1 MQDKIKEVYEQ
12 IGMPEECRQRI
23 EQAMRSRREDR
34 PGSRAGYRRI
44 SGPAAALAAAFLL
57 MLTNTTV
64 YAFTGEGIISRI
76 VSFAGNAVFTE
87 ATDEEGNTVSSA
99 AFDTENAEA
108 PAEFKEGRLWLTAN
122 GEHIDI
128 TDRVSD
134 EQAYIYDYRDE
145 EGITHYLILGGEP
158 ETFGYAEFMYDE
170 TKDPGWIGGYFT
182 AGKVGEPID
191 PDWLQ
196 NAKKELGIPWP

>member
-1 MQDKIKEVYEQ
+1 MQDKIKEIYEQ

-44 SGPAAALAAAFLL
+44 SGSAAALAAALL
-57 MLTNTTV
+57 LLLTNTTV

-87 ATDEEGNTVSSA
+87 ATDEEG
-99 AFDTENAEA
+99 
-108 PAEFKEGRLWLTAN
+108 
-122 GEHIDI
+122 
-128 TDRVSD
+128 
-134 EQAYIYDYRDE
+134 
-145 EGITHYLILGGEP
+145 ITHYLILGGKP

-182 AGKVGEPID
+182 AGKAGEPID
-191 PDWLQ
+191 SDWLQ